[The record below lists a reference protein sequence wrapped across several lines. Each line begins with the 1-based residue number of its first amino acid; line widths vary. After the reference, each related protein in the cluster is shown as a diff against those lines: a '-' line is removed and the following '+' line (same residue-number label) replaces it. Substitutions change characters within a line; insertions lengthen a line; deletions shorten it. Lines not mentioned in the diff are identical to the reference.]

1 MDLPKSNESNV
12 IAHHCSQCGHKDYI
26 MITSVNLNVNNIESK
41 KHNFNISSD
50 ENAFESN
57 ASDQSPDEEMV
68 IRHKVMNT
76 SFGNSL
82 QENRELVTQNQSI
95 NRKSERFDERQS
107 QSSSPLMETQVM
119 KPFPVIKRVPFNE
132 SQFKNDLKSLIR
144 IPPNSQDGNTIGK
157 YFVNS
162 QKVVNASKTNKN
174 NTRTEITNVFSAH
187 KKGREPNI
195 DKRFLSDRRLLL
207 WFGIKKELLAEMLN
221 IKQLDIPLIRGKFGN
236 GFYFGDRVSESIKY
250 CDQSNGFL
258 LLCEVAVGSM

>member
-1 MDLPKSNESNV
+1 MTDLPKSNESNI

-26 MITSVNLNVNNIESK
+26 MVTSVNLNVNHIESR
-41 KHNFNISSD
+41 KHNFNISND
-50 ENAFESN
+50 ENAFES
-57 ASDQSPDEEMV
+57 SDEEMV
-68 IRHKVMNT
+68 VTHKVKNT
-76 SFGNSL
+76 SSGNDL
-82 QENRELVTQNQSI
+82 QENRELVNQNQSI
-95 NRKSERFDERQS
+95 NRKSERFDERLS
-107 QSSSPLMETQVM
+107 QSPSPLMETQVM
-119 KPFPVIKRVPFNE
+119 KPFPIIKRVPFNE

-157 YFVNS
+157 YYVNS
-162 QKVVNASKTNKN
+162 QKVVNASKTDKN

-221 IKQLDIPLIRGKFGN
+221 IRQLDIPLIRGKFGN
-236 GFYFGDRVSESIKY
+236 GFYFSDRVSESIKH
-250 CDQSNGFL
+250 CDQNNGFL

>member
-1 MDLPKSNESNV
+1 
-12 IAHHCSQCGHKDYI
+12 
-26 MITSVNLNVNNIESK
+26 MITSVNLKVNNIESR
-41 KHNFNISSD
+41 KHNFNISND

-57 ASDQSPDEEMV
+57 ASDRSPDEAMAV
-68 IRHKVMNT
+68 RHKVMNT
-76 SFGNSL
+76 SFRDDL
-82 QENRELVTQNQSI
+82 QENGELVTQNQSI
-95 NRKSERFDERQS
+95 NRKSERFDERLS

-132 SQFKNDLKSLIR
+132 SQFKNDLKGLIR

-162 QKVVNASKTNKN
+162 QKVVNSSKTDKN

-195 DKRFLSDRRLLL
+195 DKRFFSDLRLLL
-207 WFGIKKELLAEMLN
+207 WFGIKKELLAEMLS

-236 GFYFGDRVSESIKY
+236 GFYFSDRVSESIKY
-250 CDQSNGFL
+250 CDRNNGFL
-258 LLCEVAVGSM
+258 LLCEVAVGRM